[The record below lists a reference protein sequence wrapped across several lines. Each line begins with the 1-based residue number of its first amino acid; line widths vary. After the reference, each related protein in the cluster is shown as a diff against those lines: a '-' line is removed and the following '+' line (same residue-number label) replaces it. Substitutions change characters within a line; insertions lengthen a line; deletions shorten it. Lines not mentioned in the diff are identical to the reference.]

1 MESKKENPMGM
12 CEKLFNVFN
21 VNNSAFR
28 PLRRLTFK
36 NQEQPTT
43 TTTPN
48 QSPPNKP
55 PQVLENNNHNPSSH
69 DNHHQQHQHHDTPS
83 LPPKTVIEP
92 QQINNTLPP
101 PKKPLDGVQVQVPS
115 KIEIQKQQAQQKVPV
130 NPPETGKAHRRTTT
144 TKKEEAPPPPPP
156 PSVPTSVAPKVVVPQ
171 AQLPVPTPPV
181 PAPAPVPAT
190 VAGGRQPQRL
200 ETKNIDGKADDFINR
215 VRNKLRN
222 GSNVGKATSN

>member
-36 NQEQPTT
+36 NQEQPP

-69 DNHHQQHQHHDTPS
+69 DHHHHEHQHHDTPS
-83 LPPKTVIEP
+83 LPPKTIIES
-92 QQINNTLPP
+92 QQINNTLLPP
-101 PKKPLDGVQVQVPS
+101 PNKPLDEVQVKVPS
-115 KIEIQKQQAQQKVPV
+115 KIEIQNQQTQQKVPM
-130 NPPETGKAHRRTTT
+130 NPLETGKVHRKTTL
-144 TKKEEAPPPPPP
+144 TKKEKAPPPTPPP
-156 PSVPTSVAPKVVVPQ
+156 PSVPTSVAPKVTVAPQ
-171 AQLPVPTPPV
+171 AQFPVPTPPV
-181 PAPAPVPAT
+181 PEPEM
-190 VAGGRQPQRL
+190 VAGRRQPQRL